1 MQVQDS
7 IEVSIIC
14 VNWNSVDYLME
25 CLPTIYEFT
34 RNVKFEVIIV
44 DNASPD
50 GKAEL
55 LKERFPE
62 ISLIKSS
69 KNLGFAGANNLGFL
83 HSSGKYILFLNPD
96 TKLIN
101 PAIEIM
107 LRQMLTLPDAGIVG
121 CKLLNGDLSV
131 QTSCIMRFP
140 RILNQFVQ
148 AEYLRLKF
156 PRLWGIGPLFSDEP
170 APAPAEAI
178 SGACM
183 LVRRKVFEGIGMF
196 SEDYFMYAEDL
207 DLCYKAIHAG
217 FRNYYVGEATIIH
230 YAGKSSAPVWQTVM
244 KLKSELRFCAK
255 HYGRLYER
263 IFRIALA
270 ANAIVRL
277 PLIAA
282 LSLLKTD
289 PQTKMSLASSSEKW
303 MIVIKTLFIPLPP
316 TEAFGKDTSDCCET
330 RV

>member
-183 LVRRKVFEGIGMF
+183 LVRRK
-196 SEDYFMYAEDL
+196 
-207 DLCYKAIHAG
+207 
-217 FRNYYVGEATIIH
+217 
-230 YAGKSSAPVWQTVM
+230 
-244 KLKSELRFCAK
+244 
-255 HYGRLYER
+255 
-263 IFRIALA
+263 
-270 ANAIVRL
+270 
-277 PLIAA
+277 
-282 LSLLKTD
+282 
-289 PQTKMSLASSSEKW
+289 
-303 MIVIKTLFIPLPP
+303 
-316 TEAFGKDTSDCCET
+316 
-330 RV
+330 